1 MEGVPLLDAELV
13 PGARGRAWASRLRFA
28 AWMALAL
35 AAGCAAWLGY
45 RNPDLLLGLTGF
57 RLC

>member
-1 MEGVPLLDAELV
+1 MKGVPLLDAEPV
-13 PGARGRAWASRLRFA
+13 PGARGRALARRLRFA
-28 AWMALAL
+28 AWVAL

-45 RNPDLLLGLTGF
+45 RNPDLLLGLAGF